1 MPLDAIVANCNQH
14 KSLFLF
20 VFLILLA
27 KHLFYASYPSIHQKY
42 DYSIWCIQIIIGKPK
57 SHGIQHCRKSN
68 AMNHNALDLR
78 LHASSQ

>member
-42 DYSIWCIQIIIGKPK
+42 DYSILVYT
-57 SHGIQHCRKSN
+57 
-68 AMNHNALDLR
+68 NHNR
-78 LHASSQ
+78 QT